1 MRNYTRSIWTCA
13 ALYAAIGLIGIVF
26 LTTRPGVAT
35 SNDGYGIGR
44 LPSVSGT
51 ASFDT
56 RMKSTATKAVMSA
69 TV

>member
-1 MRNYTRSIWTCA
+1 MP
-13 ALYAAIGLIGIVF
+13 ALQI
-26 LTTRPGVAT
+26 
-35 SNDGYGIGR
+35 
-44 LPSVSGT
+44 VSGT